1 MKTTTKI
8 FGVLFSVAMLVA
20 CSGSESEMLKQA
32 RTIQEAM
39 MKSKSELDSSLAAR
53 LNAYSEEVTLLS
65 QDAELATDSVKMANY
80 DEIKSAYSDLEMLK
94 AELNDWTMNV
104 KMLPSAEEIAGGAE
118 NPFGGDMKDED
129 ILKEIK
135 ASQEKF
141 EDLKSRIETE
151 IQ

>member
-1 MKTTTKI
+1 MKTTSKI
-8 FGVLFSVAMLVA
+8 FGVLFSVALLVA

-39 MKSKSELDSSLAAR
+39 MKSKEGLDSALTAK
-53 LNAYSEEVTLLS
+53 LNAYSEEVTMLS
-65 QDAELATDSVKMANY
+65 QDAELATDSLKMANY
-80 DEIKSAYSDLEMLK
+80 DEIKTAYSDLEMLK
-94 AELNDWTMNV
+94 AELNEWTSNV
-104 KMLPSAEEIAGGAE
+104 KMLPTAEEIAGGAE
-118 NPFGGDMKDED
+118 NPFGSEMKDED

>member
-8 FGVLFSVAMLVA
+8 FTVFFSVAILVA

-39 MKSKSELDSSLAAR
+39 MKSKSGLDSMLTER
-53 LNAYSEEVTLLS
+53 LNAYSEEVTTLS
-65 QDAELATDSVKMANY
+65 QDAELATDSLKIANY
-80 DEIKSAYSDLEMLK
+80 DKIKTAYSDLEMLK
-94 AELNDWTMNV
+94 SELNDWTNNV
-104 KMLPSAEEIAGGAE
+104 KLLPSAEEIAGGAE

-151 IQ
+151 LQ

>member
-1 MKTTTKI
+1 MRTTTKI
-8 FGVLFSVAMLVA
+8 FTVFFSVAILVA

-39 MKSKSELDSSLAAR
+39 MKSKSGLDLMLTER
-53 LNAYSEEVTLLS
+53 LNAYSEEVTTLS
-65 QDAELATDSVKMANY
+65 QDAELATDSLKIANY
-80 DEIKSAYSDLEMLK
+80 DKIKTAYSDLEMLK
-94 AELNDWTMNV
+94 SELNDWTNNV
-104 KMLPSAEEIAGGAE
+104 KLLPSAEEIAGGAE

-151 IQ
+151 LQ

>member
-1 MKTTTKI
+1 MRTTTKI
-8 FGVLFSVAMLVA
+8 FTVFFSVAILVA

-39 MKSKSELDSSLAAR
+39 MKSKSGLDSMLTER
-53 LNAYSEEVTLLS
+53 LNAYSEEVTTLS
-65 QDAELATDSVKMANY
+65 QDAELATDSLKIANY
-80 DEIKSAYSDLEMLK
+80 DKIKTAYSDLEMLK
-94 AELNDWTMNV
+94 SELNDWTNNV
-104 KMLPSAEEIAGGAE
+104 KLLPSAEEIAGGAE

-151 IQ
+151 LQ